1 MNFRN
6 NINYFK
12 KKDSIKGIGA
22 GLLIVGLF
30 WLWLGIGYIGWIA
43 YFFMI
48 LSIPSGFI
56 MFILGSTLSS
66 NDADIDEY
74 IKKSCEGL
82 ELDLESDKNFSKRI
96 LKNMEP
102 NVTAGYEYSGDGLMF
117 RKDKR
122 GAWRSSKYTKSII
135 YVLSDA
141 LYINSRT
148 FSLVSDET
156 QNRLIEIPYDAI
168 DSVEMQKEEHV
179 IVSGKNSFKIKKDR
193 LLIKYGEG
201 MTFSAPMNNDI
212 RSEEFVELLNKMVS
226 KAKKQKEE

>member
-66 NDADIDEY
+66 NDSDMDEY
-74 IKKSCEGL
+74 IKKKCEGL
-82 ELDLESDKNFSKRI
+82 EIDLENDKNFSKRI
-96 LKNMEP
+96 IKNNEP
-102 NVTAGYEYSGDGLMF
+102 NVTQGYEYNGEGLMF
-117 RKDKR
+117 RKDKK
-122 GAWRSSKYTKSII
+122 GTWRSSKYTKSII
-135 YVLSDA
+135 YLLSDA

-148 FSLVSDET
+148 ISLVSDDT
-156 QNRLIEIPYDAI
+156 QNRLLEIRYDTV
-168 DSVEMQKEEHV
+168 DSVEMREEEHV

-193 LLIKYGEG
+193 LVIKYGDG
-201 MTFSAPMNNDI
+201 KTFSAPINHDI
-212 RSEEFVELLNKMVS
+212 RSEEFVEMLCRTVS
-226 KAKKQKEE
+226 KVKTAKE

>member
-66 NDADIDEY
+66 NDADMDEY
-74 IKKSCEGL
+74 IKKNCEGL
-82 ELDLESDKNFSKRI
+82 ELDLEGDKNFSKRI
-96 LKNMEP
+96 LKNKEP
-102 NVTAGYEYSGDGLMF
+102 NVTGGYEYNGEGLMF

-122 GAWRSSKYTKSII
+122 GTWRSSKYTKSVI

-148 FSLVSDET
+148 FSLISDDTE
-156 QNRLIEIPYDAI
+156 NRLLEISYDTVE
-168 DSVEMQKEEHV
+168 SVEMKNEEHV
-179 IVSGKNSFKIKKDR
+179 IVAGKNSFKIKKDR
-193 LLIKYGEG
+193 LVIKYGEG

-212 RSEEFVELLNKMVS
+212 RSEEFIEMLNRMVL